1 MVTQVFNRARV
12 RGLAARNPA
21 ADVKPGC
28 LVKQPLRPCSLS
40 PCSLNQANFLT
51 RVPNLGKG
59 ARTGEPFLDV
69 RPRSRRS
76 HRCGE
81 YGLPADEAVSMAG
94 AKLESG
100 GVTLER
106 EATLKCLLTGG
117 LVWALLL
124 QVPGEAGG
132 MVPLV
137 PLAGPANSPEAT
149 HLRPRNQKCRASRL
163 ASLLHKIGPQVR
175 FCVPRE
181 RTRFLL
187 LRSLGEARR
196 EAAFDPS
203 HRMLTRSGAS
213 PAAQPLSC
221 CGPFHETLPGHEFA
235 SANRMEL
242 WLALHLGVRRGRRPL
257 CLPCSC
263 LHAAA
268 APRKT
273 SLGQAGCGVQTRRAQ
288 RPNCAAQLSRSAER
302 GALSEQVQTRT
313 SRAAAVSPRQEGQA
327 ACHAHRRPAGCQ
339 ACARPPQPPRSPW
352 KRPPRSPRH
361 VAVLVSQRRKHTR
374 QPSSATDANS
384 VTKQG
389 GACPLRASERASM
402 RAMLWWDMR

>member
-28 LVKQPLRPCSLS
+28 LVKQPLRPCSLSPCSLSPCSLS

-187 LRSLGEARR
+187 LRSLGEARQ
-196 EAAFDPS
+196 P
-203 HRMLTRSGAS
+203 LTLHTGCSLGQALRRPHSLC
-213 PAAQPLSC
+213 PAA
-221 CGPFHETLPGHEFA
+221 GPFMKRSLVTSLQAQTAWSCGWRSILGCVGDADRSVCPAAASTLRRRPGKRAWARQAAGCRRGARRGLTVQRSSVVRPRGARCLSRFRLGRA
-235 SANRMEL
+235 GRQRSAPAKKGRQLVTLTAAQRVAKPAHDRRN
-242 WLALHLGVRRGRRPL
+242 RRGRRGKDRPDRPGTWR
-257 CLPCSC
+257 CLF
-263 LHAAA
+263 
-268 APRKT
+268 
-273 SLGQAGCGVQTRRAQ
+273 
-288 RPNCAAQLSRSAER
+288 RSA
-302 GALSEQVQTRT
+302 ANTR
-313 SRAAAVSPRQEGQA
+313 VS
-327 ACHAHRRPAGCQ
+327 H
-339 ACARPPQPPRSPW
+339 RPPLMPI
-352 KRPPRSPRH
+352 
-361 VAVLVSQRRKHTR
+361 V
-374 QPSSATDANS
+374 
-384 VTKQG
+384 
-389 GACPLRASERASM
+389 
-402 RAMLWWDMR
+402 